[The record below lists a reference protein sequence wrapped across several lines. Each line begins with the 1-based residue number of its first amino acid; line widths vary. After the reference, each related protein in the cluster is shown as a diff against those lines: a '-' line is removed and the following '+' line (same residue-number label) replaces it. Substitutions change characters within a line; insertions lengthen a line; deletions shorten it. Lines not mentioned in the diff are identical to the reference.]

1 MAAQEGTVREL
12 KTSEKAWDFV
22 KPLVL
27 KSIIGSVIGAA
38 HVAIFAVVV
47 GEFGTMQV
55 QLMMTI
61 ILIVAFSLL
70 SLYDADVSAKRSH
83 VFALTSVCVSVYLL
97 IVGLGKIWLIHEP
110 TYDGYNPE
118 YYDATSN
125 VIDSF
130 SSWLGLAF
138 VARIALLHA
147 HLLLNIHRRYQT
159 PVLQFIAKGTMG
171 LIAFLAILLSLPL
184 LTPELEYHEAYWRLL
199 GAIAILDVLGT
210 VLIPLSHALFHRRNM
225 TDSEREQE
233 RLRLASYGRPLNSTG
248 TASPKG
254 LPPLGQPNPNN
265 VPSPKWGAQE
275 PSAPPIVAEHKYA
288 RPQQAPISAPDVA
301 HQKGTIKFDHM
312 PVFSRA
318 LAWPRYVDGTPLP
331 SLQDG
336 TPDFS
341 AVERY

>member
-1 MAAQEGTVREL
+1 MATQTEVAREI

-38 HVAIFAVVV
+38 LVAIFAVIV

-61 ILIVAFSLL
+61 VLIVVFSLL

-83 VFALTSVCVSVYLL
+83 VFALISVCVSAYLL
-97 IVGLGKIWLIHEP
+97 IAGLGKIWLIHEP
-110 TYDGYNPE
+110 TYEGYNPE
-118 YYDATSN
+118 YYNATSN

-147 HLLLNIHRRYQT
+147 HLLLNIHRHYQT
-159 PVLQFIAKGTMG
+159 PTLQLVAKATMG

-210 VLIPLSHALFHRRNM
+210 VLIPLSYALFHRRNM
-225 TDSEREQE
+225 TDAEREQE
-233 RLRLASYGRPLNSTG
+233 RLRLASYGRPLNNTG
-248 TASPKG
+248 AASHKG
-254 LPPLGQPNPNN
+254 LPPLGQSHPNN
-265 VPSPKWGAQE
+265 ATPPKWGAQE
-275 PSAPPIVAEHKYA
+275 PSAPPVVAEHKYA
-288 RPQQAPISAPDVA
+288 RPQQPPIPTSELV
-301 HQKGTIKFDHM
+301 HQKGTIKFDNM
-312 PVFSRA
+312 PVPSRA
-318 LAWPRYVDGTPLP
+318 LAWPRYADGTPLP